1 MSEWWTYRI
10 SDFLMVAPATWWRQ
24 VELHNTGHGPWPGV
38 AFGAGLAVALG
49 SWRGRARDERLALFA
64 LGIAWAWI
72 GWAFYAERLAEIHLA
87 APWLAA
93 ACYVQA
99 GLLAIAGAWPVGA
112 PAERPPSGTRR
123 VALAFAAL
131 VVLGYPWIGVIAGR
145 PLAQAEVVGW
155 MPDPTAWAT
164 LAWMLAL
171 THRAAWQRAV
181 LVILPIA
188 FAAAGLFHHAT
199 MAR

>member
-24 VELHNTGHGPWPGV
+24 VELHNGEHGAGPWL
-38 AFGAGLAVALG
+38 AFAAGLAVAVAF
-49 SWRGRARDERLALFA
+49 WRGRARDERIALAA
-64 LGIAWAWI
+64 LSLAWAWI
-72 GWAFYAERLAEIHLA
+72 GWAFYAQRLAELHLA

-93 ACYVQA
+93 ACYAQA
-99 GLLAIAGAWPVGA
+99 GLLAIAGAWPVSAA
-112 PAERPPSGTRR
+112 PERPPSGGRR
-123 VALAFAAL
+123 AALVVGAL
-131 VVLGYPWIGVIAGR
+131 VVLGYPWIGVLAGR
-145 PLAQAEVVGW
+145 PLAQTEVVGW

-171 THRAAWQRAV
+171 THRAAWQRLV
-181 LVILPIA
+181 LALLPTA

-199 MAR
+199 MAW

>member
-24 VELHNTGHGPWPGV
+24 VELHNGEHGPGPWL
-38 AFGAGLAVALG
+38 ALGAGLAVAVAF
-49 SWRGRARDERLALFA
+49 WRGRARDESLALAA
-64 LGIAWAWI
+64 LAIAWAWI
-72 GWAFYAERLAEIHLA
+72 GWAFYARRVAEIHLA

-99 GLLAIAGAWPVGA
+99 GLLLIASARPIA
-112 PAERPPSGTRR
+112 TPAERPPSGTRR
-123 VALAFAAL
+123 VALVAGAL
-131 VVLGYPWIGVIAGR
+131 VVLGYPWIGLLAGR

-181 LVILPIA
+181 LVLLPIF

-199 MAR
+199 MAG